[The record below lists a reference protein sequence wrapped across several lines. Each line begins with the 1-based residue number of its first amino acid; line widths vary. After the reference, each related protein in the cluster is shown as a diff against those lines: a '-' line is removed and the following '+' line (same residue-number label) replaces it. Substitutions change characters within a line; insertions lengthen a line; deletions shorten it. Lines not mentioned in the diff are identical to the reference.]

1 MDKATENM
9 PTTAPLL
16 APVKGIKPQIL
27 KKICEKRTFSAYYWD
42 GSGPLVICLHGFP
55 DTVNSFHLMVPAL
68 VDAGYRVLV
77 PVMPGYEHSSADP
90 FNRYFVTDLA
100 QDVVAWIDRMGEDAA
115 HLVGHDWGA
124 VTAWLASAMFPHRFF
139 SMTSI
144 AIPPLKRFGEA
155 LQRCPSQ
162 LLKSWYMGFFQ
173 LPLLPERVIQ
183 ARNGA
188 FVRMLWR
195 RWSPGWPP
203 PEELLQPALDALQ
216 DPVICRSALGYYRCL
231 TRVFHPRHEQGRR
244 ALKLPYQ
251 VPCLMITGADDGCMD
266 TRLFELGMREADFMA
281 GAELYRLMGAGHF
294 CHLEKPRQV
303 HAKLLSF
310 LEMHPKGAKKL
321 ADELARQLG

>member
-1 MDKATENM
+1 M

-68 VDAGYRVLV
+68 VEAGYRVLV
-77 PVMPGYEHSSADP
+77 PVMPGYEHSSSDP

-100 QDVVAWIDRMGEDAA
+100 EDVVAWVDRMGEDAA

-173 LPLLPERVIQ
+173 LPLLPERVIK
-183 ARNGA
+183 ARDGA

-203 PEELLQPALDALQ
+203 PEALLQPALDALQ
-216 DPVICRSALGYYRCL
+216 DPIICRSALGYYRCL

-310 LEMHPKGAKKL
+310 LELHPKGAKKL